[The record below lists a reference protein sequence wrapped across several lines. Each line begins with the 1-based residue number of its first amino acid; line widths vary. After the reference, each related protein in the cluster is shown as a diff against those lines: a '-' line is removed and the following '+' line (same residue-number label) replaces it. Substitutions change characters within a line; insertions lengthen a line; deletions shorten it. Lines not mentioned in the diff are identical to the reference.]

1 MESDFADRPIPGH
14 AHPPTALDYKNV
26 PVDWGDRRSS
36 EALVDP
42 IEWGIAAHGYYAR
55 TDGLNPPYHRG
66 FASASERVF
75 CRRSVAERLSKANER
90 LLPLGVELFV
100 LNGYRSL
107 ELQKELW
114 DFFIQKGRESLDD
127 PTEAN
132 CVAFAGEYC
141 SDPREF
147 DHSDSAPGR
156 RTSRAEPWT

>member
-1 MESDFADRPIPGH
+1 MESDFRDRPIPGH

-55 TDGLNPPYHRG
+55 TDGLNAPYHRG

-114 DFFIQKGRESLDD
+114 DFFIQKEEKASTIRPKRTVSRLPGNTAPIRVNSTTRI
-127 PTEAN
+127 P
-132 CVAFAGEYC
+132 
-141 SDPREF
+141 
-147 DHSDSAPGR
+147 APGR